1 MELMRSRG
9 TYCKKDLEKLMED
22 GGIYMDGRDVLPGW
36 MCVDAFGADAV
47 LYAMDNGKAGRDFDF
62 WPRYKGSQ
70 TAGNSAP
77 YLTFSGLELAAT
89 YCNGEWLLSMDPV
102 LAHREKIARAQGR
115 RPLQNPSF
123 MPWLDEKQ
131 AKNRKALIMNF
142 RECDY
147 IPAAGG
153 SGEQ

>member
-62 WPRYKGSQ
+62 WTRGKGSRE
-70 TAGNSAP
+70 AGNSVP

-102 LAHREKIARAQGR
+102 LAHRRKLAQ

-131 AKNRKALIMNF
+131 VQNRRALIMNF

-153 SGEQ
+153 NGEQ